1 MAEQPDGSELARL
14 KVELDA
20 LARYADAQQQ
30 KVAHLELALVS
41 RVVIEQA
48 VGVLAERFELSVG
61 DAFELLRG
69 AARDSR
75 QELRGLAAQVTVN
88 RLTPDAIAAA
98 RAKG

>member
-1 MAEQPDGSELARL
+1 M
-14 KVELDA
+14 
-20 LARYADAQQQ
+20 
-30 KVAHLELALVS
+30 S

-61 DAFELLRG
+61 DAFELLRS
-69 AARDSR
+69 AARESR
-75 QELRGLAAQVTVN
+75 QEMRGLAAQVTMN